1 MSKNDNIGKLRK
13 MVLEETIKA
22 SRDYMLK
29 EKVREEI
36 QAMLVQRISSG
47 EIKSEEALKDFWK
60 TIEMASNALKM
71 IPFDALKAVASK
83 K

>member
-1 MSKNDNIGKLRK
+1 MSKTDDIRKLRK

-36 QAMLVQRISSG
+36 QALVLQKISSG
-47 EIKSEEALKDFWK
+47 QIKNEEALKEFWK
-60 TIEMASNALKM
+60 TVEMASNALKM
-71 IPFDALKAVASK
+71 VPFDALKAVAK

>member
-22 SRDYMLK
+22 SREYMLK

-60 TIEMASNALKM
+60 TIEMASSALKM
-71 IPFDALKAVASK
+71 IPLDALKAVASK